1 MRLKRITI
9 RERAFID
16 NSTNEVENKIRLW
29 LHFKKPD
36 MVDEQMMT
44 GQQTSMKIS
53 YMYHRKRFPSEE
65 NGRSKIMPT

>member
-1 MRLKRITI
+1 MRLTI

-36 MVDEQMMT
+36 MVDEWMMT
-44 GQQTSMKIS
+44 GQ
-53 YMYHRKRFPSEE
+53 
-65 NGRSKIMPT
+65 

>member
-36 MVDEQMMT
+36 MVDEWMMT
-44 GQQTSMKIS
+44 GLQTSMKIS
-53 YMYHRKRFPSEE
+53 YM
-65 NGRSKIMPT
+65 

>member
-29 LHFKKPD
+29 LQF
-36 MVDEQMMT
+36 DEWMMT
-44 GQQTSMKIS
+44 GQ
-53 YMYHRKRFPSEE
+53 
-65 NGRSKIMPT
+65 